1 MQNTPAL
8 NSRLPVTTVFAAMV
22 LACSVPSAHAADVAW
37 DGGTD
42 TSWANDLN
50 WAGGTAPADNIND
63 DIAVFSGTTAYTFQ
77 PTLDA
82 FTVRSVNGLALG
94 GASAVAVTIG
104 AGTGNQITSGITA
117 ADSST
122 ITLAD
127 ITGLAVGQHITGTR
141 IPAGTF
147 ITAIDA
153 GTNTITIS
161 RPTTGGVI
169 ADATSLTF
177 NSALQLGSGGIT
189 LLASTPDV
197 NNIIAA
203 PIVLGADQAWHND
216 ATSRTLQVQ
225 RSIYLDNHTLTL
237 TGVAGSGIS
246 FNGSQVGDATTR

>member
-1 MQNTPAL
+1 
-8 NSRLPVTTVFAAMV
+8 
-22 LACSVPSAHAADVAW
+22 
-37 DGGTD
+37 
-42 TSWANDLN
+42 
-50 WAGGTAPADNIND
+50 
-63 DIAVFSGTTAYTFQ
+63 
-77 PTLDA
+77 
-82 FTVRSVNGLALG
+82 SVNGLALG

-216 ATSRTLQVQ
+216 ATRRTLHVQ
-225 RSIYLDNHTLTL
+225 GAIYLDNHTLTL

-246 FNGSQVGDATTR
+246 FNGSQGGDATTRQSIGGTGTIIVDTEGTVTFGAGTNNRMQNSFTGGVTLNKGRITAQGGNAGGGGGYGGLGTGVFTINGGELA